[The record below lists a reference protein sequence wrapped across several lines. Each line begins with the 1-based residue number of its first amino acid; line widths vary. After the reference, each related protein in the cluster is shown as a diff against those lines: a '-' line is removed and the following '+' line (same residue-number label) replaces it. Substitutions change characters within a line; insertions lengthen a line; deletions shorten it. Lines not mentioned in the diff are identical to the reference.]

1 MEKRKKEELDQL
13 FKEMKTC
20 RYYHNLKKKNGTDC
34 SLVNI
39 YQNPEFYQNIPSIWT
54 DWYHRLD
61 SNIMIIGQDW
71 GPYLEMKKFYERYLK
86 QKTDENWN
94 QLMDEEK
101 SLTKKMLTKYL
112 IESAAR
118 NNKKITG
125 SDINHIFIT
134 NAIMCARKG
143 KHYRGENI
151 SLKESTIACTPFLK
165 RQIEIVNPK
174 TILTLGYYPL
184 LALSYIFHF
193 EIVSNLTKSIGKIPV
208 ILVKN
213 YKIIPLYHPT
223 AQIKREEQLRQY
235 DRIWDQ

>member
-1 MEKRKKEELDQL
+1 
-13 FKEMKTC
+13 MKTC
-20 RYYHNLKKKNGTDC
+20 KYCHNLKKKNGKDC
-34 SLVNI
+34 SLINI
-39 YQNPEFYQNIPSIWT
+39 YQDPLFYQNIPSIWT

-61 SNIMIIGQDW
+61 SDIMIIGQDW
-71 GPYLEMKKFYERYLK
+71 GPYLEMQKFHERYLK
-86 QKTDENWN
+86 QKTEENWS
-94 QLMDEEK
+94 QLIEEEK

-112 IESAAR
+112 IESATR
-118 NNKKITG
+118 KKVELRED
-125 SDINHIFIT
+125 DIQSIFIT

-143 KHYRGENI
+143 NHYRGENI

-174 TILTLGYYPL
+174 VILTLGYYPL
-184 LALSYIFHF
+184 LALSHIFHF
-193 EIVSNLTKSIGKIPV
+193 EIENNLTKSIEKTPV

-223 AQIKREEQLRQY
+223 AQIKREEQQRQY